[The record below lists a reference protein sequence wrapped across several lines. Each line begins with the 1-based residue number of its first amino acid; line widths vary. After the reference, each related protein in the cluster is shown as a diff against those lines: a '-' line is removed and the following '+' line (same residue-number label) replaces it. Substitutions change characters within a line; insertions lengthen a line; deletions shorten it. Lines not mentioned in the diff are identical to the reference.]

1 MGRVLVLRPD
11 NRPDRLGVD
20 WSITIPNIRRVKAAI
35 APPVGLKEVAE
46 WLGRK
51 WICVE
56 MVEAYL
62 QGAKGRFE
70 VPVSPA
76 KARGQKK
83 EAYYRIPH
91 PGLLWEE
98 RDSIDSAPL
107 PADSDLSARIEYQG
121 HRQNGTESLSTN
133 KAKA

>member
-1 MGRVLVLRPD
+1 
-11 NRPDRLGVD
+11 
-20 WSITIPNIRRVKAAI
+20 
-35 APPVGLKEVAE
+35 
-46 WLGRK
+46 
-51 WICVE
+51 

-121 HRQNGTESLSTN
+121 HRKTELSHCQPTKLRRDIAITARNGPCAALNRATPDELLATTSG
-133 KAKA
+133 